1 MAANIAFRVTDGLD
15 AAGKSIINVGYPDIT
30 APLDGVNVKFFIDE
44 NTIQQYDK
52 ARTYKKDFAVI
63 YNNRV
68 YVSLVNIT
76 TPEDFNPIRW
86 RPVRT
91 DPSWRLVT
99 TNAPALTTIQS
110 GEHIIVQSTVQDIR
124 FTLPAQALNGDMV
137 VIRDNGTNLHDF
149 TVDVDGNGRTISG
162 VAVFKIT
169 APYSAVYFILSG
181 SEWIAQVEYRGDT
194 NKKIIRNSSYLAGS
208 YYKAMVGDQL
218 MRETQYSGGIKIGLP
233 KYANHGDTVTT
244 YDLDGMNPVTKTTI
258 SVHPDST
265 HNIIV
270 IAGQPSVKT
279 AQFDS
284 TDWGILVFDRN
295 ANAWRVFDSDSMSRW
310 KSVKTATYSSSPN
323 DQLVVYTQTS
333 TEVKITFPKDAANG
347 DSLFVDTRYMVNG
360 SSLTLSIDAG
370 STNDYFLPD
379 GNTLTNPRISAYRD
393 LLTDLPSHITKTQTF
408 AINNRG
414 EQMEFVY
421 FKNALGSGN
430 DVWALVT
437 MTTIPYRVDRTVPD
451 FYGMAS
457 IASQA
462 SVNKNKEDITTGQ
475 NPDCEDFVTSETL
488 ANKTATGTRR
498 GIIRLS
504 TNLESKATTGNL
516 NDEAWSGVAIT
527 PFLLNDRLGTT
538 SMRGVFKV
546 ATQAQANA
554 QSGSGENWG
563 QVAITPQTLA
573 GRISTETM
581 PGLIGLVN
589 FGGTKQPTR
598 TTKGTGV
605 HDFTDHSNAVT
616 PKTLFEKVATE
627 FSQGMVFV
635 GNQNE
640 VNTGAADNA
649 NGPLVVTAT
658 TLNGRQA
665 TSAMTGLT
673 RAATAAEVISM
684 APPADDNVHVTPKGL
699 VSRTAT
705 ETRTGLGET
714 STQAEVDAG
723 TLHDR
728 FFVSP
733 KTFGNWLVRERLTV
747 VADDGLTSTGNIWQG
762 QQFGVVV
769 PTEIQ
774 RGTAR
779 IATQAESN
787 DMSVGSRDDVIL
799 TPRKLSA
806 RMASTSQT
814 GILYLATQGDVDT
827 GTNNTKAVTPLT
839 NLNSVRSGTSYR
851 MTDARYGV
859 GMTAVLT
866 NNNVANSVFEGND
879 IAGSTRTLS
888 SYAHGDIVVSPRG
901 LNTALMNFLP
911 KRAVAVS
918 ADAMDE
924 GGVRVP
930 SSDWVRRTIAQTI
943 TGVMTF
949 SANPLIS
956 GNGAALTLVDE
967 RGTSQITMLTYKG
980 GVTSQQLD
988 IGVNAVDGPL
998 VVNAKDAGGSYYR
1011 VWTLNRNGNAVF
1023 TNNVSNG
1030 GFDPTHNDH
1039 LTRYGYT
1046 EIRYVK
1052 AAGGVNETIT
1062 GQKTFNADTYFK
1074 KNGVHNIW
1082 MGNTSKS
1089 GISIG
1094 LDESIS
1100 FGSLNGLSIRPNGL
1114 ASPANVSRFEPNG
1127 DLRVSGQVKIMTT
1140 TPVEPEDAIRKD
1152 YLDSVID
1159 DVNNTSG
1166 TRVFKGGD
1174 TMTGELIINSI
1185 KALTANGDVA
1195 VSGTTTLN
1203 KLRIAVGNGE
1213 FLEIRANPVTKS
1225 VDFVWI
1231 S

>member
-1 MAANIAFRVTDGLD
+1 MSNNIAFRVTDGLD
-15 AAGKSIINVGYPDIT
+15 AAGKSIINVGYPDIG

-44 NTIQQYDK
+44 NTVQQYDK
-52 ARTYKKDFAVI
+52 ARPYRKDFAVI

-68 YVSLVNIT
+68 YVSLVDIAI
-76 TPEDFNPIRW
+76 PEDFNQSKW
-86 RPVRT
+86 KPVRT

-110 GEHIIVQSTVQDIR
+110 GEHIIVQSTIQDIG

-137 VIRDNGTNLHDF
+137 VIRDNGSNLHDY
-149 TVDVDGNGRTISG
+149 TVDVSGNGRTISG

-169 APYSAVYFILSG
+169 AQYSAVYFILSG
-181 SEWIAQVEYRGDT
+181 SEWIAQVEYKGDT
-194 NKKIIRNSSYLAGS
+194 NKKIISNSSYLSGS
-208 YYKAMVGDQL
+208 YYKSMVGDQL

-233 KYANHGDTVTT
+233 KYANHGDTITT

-258 SVHPDST
+258 SVHSGST

-270 IAGQPSVKT
+270 KAGQPSVKT

-284 TDWGILVFDRN
+284 TDWGIFVFDRN
-295 ANAWRVFDSDSMSRW
+295 ANAWRVFDSDSVSRW
-310 KSVKTATYSSSPN
+310 KSIKTPTYAGSPN
-323 DQLVVYTQTS
+323 DQLVVYTS
-333 TEVKITFPKDAANG
+333 TPSEVKITFPKDAGQG
-347 DSLFVDTRYMVNG
+347 DSFFVDTRYMVNG

-393 LLTDLPSHITKTQTF
+393 LLLDLASHVTKTQTF

-430 DVWALVT
+430 DVWGLVT
-437 MTTIPYRVDRTVPD
+437 LSVIPYRVDRTVPD
-451 FYGMAS
+451 YYGMAA
-457 IASQA
+457 IAIQSD
-462 SVNKNKEDITTGQ
+462 VDKNKEDITVGQ
-475 NPDCEDFVTSETL
+475 NPSCETFVTPETL
-488 ANKTATGTRR
+488 ANKVATVTKR
-498 GIIRLS
+498 GISRIA
-504 TNLESKATTGNL
+504 TDAESKLTSGSN
-516 NDEAWSGVAIT
+516 EAWNGTMIT
-527 PFLLNDRLGTT
+527 PERLNNRLATT
-538 SMRGVFKV
+538 SMRGLMKI

-554 QSGSGENWG
+554 QTGTGENWG
-563 QVAITPQTLA
+563 QIAITPQTLA

-581 PGLIGLVN
+581 PGLISLVTV
-589 FGGTKQPTR
+589 GGTKQPTR

-605 HDFTDHSNAVT
+605 HDFTDHTNAVT

-640 VNTGAADNA
+640 VNTGVADNV

-658 TLNGRQA
+658 TLEGRQA
-665 TSAMTGLT
+665 TSALTGLT

-684 APPADDNVHVTPKGL
+684 APPAGDNVHVTPKGL

-705 ETRTGLGET
+705 EARTGLGET
-714 STQAEVDAG
+714 ATQAEVDAG
-723 TLHDR
+723 TNHDR

-747 VADDGLTSTGNIWQG
+747 VTADGLTSTGNIWQG
-762 QQFGVVV
+762 QQFGVLV

-779 IATQAESN
+779 IATQIEAN
-787 DMSVGSRDDVIL
+787 DMSVTSLDDVVL
-799 TPRKLSA
+799 TPKKLSA
-806 RMASTSQT
+806 RMASTTQT
-814 GILYLATQGDVDT
+814 GILNLATQAEVDT

-839 NLNSVRSGTSYR
+839 NLTSVRSGSGYR
-851 MTDARYGV
+851 MTDTRYGV

-866 NNNVANSVFEGND
+866 NSNVANSVFEGND
-879 IAGSTRTLS
+879 TAGSTRVLTG
-888 SYAHGDIVVSPRG
+888 YAHGDIVVSPRG
-901 LNTALMNFLP
+901 LNTALANFLP
-911 KRAVAVS
+911 KKAVAVS
-918 ADAMDE
+918 ADAME
-924 GGVRVP
+924 SGGSRIP
-930 SSDWVRRTIAQTI
+930 SSDWVRRTVAQTI
-943 TGVMTF
+943 TGAMVFTE
-949 SANPLIS
+949 NPFITKVRPYLILRDAS
-956 GNGAALTLVDE
+956 TTEQVSMIQFQSS
-967 RGTSQITMLTYKG
+967 TSN
-980 GVTSQQLD
+980 QQFD
-988 IGVNAVDGPL
+988 IGINVIDGPL
-998 VVNAKDAGGSYYR
+998 VFNARAADNSYYR
-1011 VWTLNRNGNAVF
+1011 VATFNRNGYAVF

-1046 EIRYVK
+1046 EARYVRS
-1052 AAGGVNETIT
+1052 AGNINETVT
-1062 GQKTFNADTYFK
+1062 GSKTFSGDTFFK
-1074 KNGVHNIW
+1074 KNGIHNIW

-1089 GISIG
+1089 GIIIN
-1094 LDESIS
+1094 LNESLTI
-1100 FGSLNGLSIRPNGL
+1100 GSLGGLEIRPNGIS
-1114 ASPANVSRFEPNG
+1114 SPASVSKFEANG
-1127 DLRVSGQVKIMTT
+1127 NLKVAGQVKITT
-1140 TPVEPEDAIRKD
+1140 AIPVDPDDAIRKD

-1174 TMTGELIINSI
+1174 TMTGELVINSI
-1185 KALTANGDVA
+1185 KALTANGDVS